1 VRATVEAV
9 VEVEIARPR
18 DAVWSFVAD
27 VERIPEWIG
36 EFEEAHQESEGST
49 GVGAVVHYTVAGG
62 RSGTWETVEWDPP
75 HRLAWDGPPLPWAGG
90 GARPRGSHTL
100 TEVAEG
106 RTLLVSR
113 YEPELTGTLV
123 LMRPYLK
130 WWLRRQRHR
139 DAQTLKAA
147 LEADART

>member
-1 VRATVEAV
+1 MV

-27 VERIPEWIG
+27 VEHIPEWIG
-36 EFEEAHQESEGST
+36 EIEEAHQEWEGST

-147 LEADART
+147 LEADARP

>member
-1 VRATVEAV
+1 M
-9 VEVEIARPR
+9 EIARRR
-18 DAVWSFVAD
+18 DAVWAFIAD

-36 EFEEAHQESEGST
+36 EFEEAYEESDGPT
-49 GVGAVVHYTVAGG
+49 AVGTVVHYTVAGG
-62 RSGTWETVEWDPP
+62 RSGTWQTIEWDPP
-75 HRLAWDGPPLPWAGG
+75 HRVAWDGPPLPWAGG

-100 TEVAEG
+100 SDVGEG

-113 YEPELTGTLV
+113 YEPELTGTLA

-130 WWLRRQRHR
+130 WWLRRQRCR

-147 LEADART
+147 LEADAPA